1 MLGRTA
7 IEHFGGVSVPQTCS
21 ITQAFPAVLA
31 TMRREQVGTP
41 SPGLYVPRRRP
52 GPSAGASVI
61 GRGVSLPQP
70 PQPGPGLRRGPS
82 HACMPG
88 WIAIEHFGS
97 ASFPNSAPHPNL
109 LRCACD
115 DAPGTGRYGFFE
127 PVRSP
132 AKAGAQCRSIR
143 NRARRFVTTAPA
155 TGPRPSP
162 GNVTGVHRS
171 AKRIVSTLR
180 LGGCRNRSGMTKHR
194 AELPTGWLDSVR
206 LCLNLLHMRNIACVH
221 AANQAVLG
229 RRAMKP
235 GTK

>member
-1 MLGRTA
+1 MQPMA
-7 IEHFGGVSVPQTCS
+7 SVEP
-21 ITQAFPAVLA
+21 LA
-31 TMRREQVGTP
+31 TMRREQVGTFSS
-41 SPGLYVPRRRP
+41 SPYVPRRRP

-61 GRGVSLPQP
+61 GRGVSLPRP
-70 PQPGPGLRRGPS
+70 SRLGPGLRRGTPHARRDGSPS
-82 HACMPG
+82 SVLEAHQCPTAL
-88 WIAIEHFGS
+88 
-97 ASFPNSAPHPNL
+97 PHSNL